1 MTLAGSAVKRLS
13 GVAPDAV
20 SLDALVEA
28 QEPVVFEG
36 LARDWPLAARG
47 REGAA
52 AAIAY
57 LKSFDAGTP
66 VVGYSGPAEI
76 GGRFFYDDGLTGL
89 NFEAQRVP
97 FGEFLDRVTAATGE
111 ASPPALYIGSTDVD
125 RYLPGLRAEND
136 LYLDPSQFGGEPPT
150 VSIWLGNRTV
160 ASAHYDM
167 SNNLACSLVGRRRFT
182 LFPPEQVAN
191 LYPGPLESTSIHS
204 IMTGVTRL
212 IQSFPFAGPEPAM
225 VDRYNDQSR
234 RELEGIR
241 DFVMLH
247 YRLNERDEPFWRRCR
262 ELDIPDSLAHRIA
275 LFRDGAQAYQA
286 SDELFRTDSW
296 VQVMLGQRLEPRAY
310 HHVARLM
317 RPEQLR
323 DALASIKA
331 NVAQAVAKLPAHEAF
346 LRGLCPA
353 P

>member
-191 LYPGPLESTSIHS
+191 LYPGPLEPTPGGQVVS
-204 IMTGVTRL
+204 
-212 IQSFPFAGPEPAM
+212 M
-225 VDRYNDQSR
+225 VDFAAPDLERYPGFAEAMAAAQVA
-234 RELEGIR
+234 ELEPG
-241 DFVMLH
+241 DVLFYPALWWHHVEAL
-247 YRLNERDEPFWRRCR
+247 EPFNAMINYWWNPSPGFMDTPMNT
-262 ELDIPDSLAHRIA
+262 LLHALLSL
-275 LFRDGAQAYQA
+275 RD
-286 SDELFRTDSW
+286 
-296 VQVMLGQRLEPRAY
+296 
-310 HHVARLM
+310 
-317 RPEQLR
+317 RPEAEKRAWQSLFDYYVFGPADR
-323 DALASIKA
+323 AGAH
-331 NVAQAVAKLPAHEAF
+331 LPAHARGDLAPLDAMRARR
-346 LRGLCPA
+346 LRAGLLNRLNR
-353 P
+353 